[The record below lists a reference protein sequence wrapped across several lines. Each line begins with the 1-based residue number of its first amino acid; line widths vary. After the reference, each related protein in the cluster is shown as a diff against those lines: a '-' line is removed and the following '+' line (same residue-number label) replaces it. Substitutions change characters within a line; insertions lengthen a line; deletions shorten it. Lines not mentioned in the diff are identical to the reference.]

1 MTRGIF
7 LEPFSGISGD
17 MFLGALLDL
26 GLDFE
31 KLAAGLATIDIGS
44 YRLTRDHVMRG
55 ALRGTKFDV
64 IVKTADG
71 REVREAR
78 PPKIEKVDRPPSA
91 VFLPGSALG
100 HAHHHGDDHHSHGGH
115 HGHSHDHAHDH
126 SHGHHHHGP
135 EHAHPI
141 ESGIYGGHDP
151 HAHGRSIREILIL
164 IAASGLS
171 AKTKHL
177 ASKIFGILAAAEG
190 RVHGIPAEDVHF
202 HEVGAIDSIVDICG
216 AALALEILEIDEV
229 TSTAVSVGVGTA
241 RMAHGRL
248 PLPAPAAA
256 EILIGMPIH
265 RTTLTDELVTPTGAA
280 ILKAIVATFEP
291 RQDLLMRAI
300 GYGAGS
306 TNRADPP
313 NVLRAT
319 LYERAASPTYA
330 HDQVVEFETQIDDMT
345 PEAMG
350 YLRQKLE
357 DGGAVDVVLSAA
369 MMKKNRPGVLV
380 TVLARPESADKIA
393 DILLIESSTFGLR
406 RSLKD
411 RICLDRE
418 IVAVETSFG
427 PIRMKI
433 GRRGDH
439 ILKASPEFEDCAA
452 AAFRHGVPLDVVME
466 SARRSFERTRGNSA

>member
-31 KLAAGLATIDIGS
+31 KLSAGLATIDIGS

-78 PPKIEKVDRPPSA
+78 PPKIEKVDRSPSA
-91 VFLPGSALG
+91 IFLPEAPHG
-100 HAHHHGDDHHSHGGH
+100 HGHRHDDHRHGGH
-115 HGHSHDHAHDH
+115 HGHSHDHAHGH
-126 SHGHHHHGP
+126 PHGHHHHGP

-151 HAHGRSIREILIL
+151 HAHGRSIREILTL

-171 AKTKHL
+171 DKTKHL

-241 RMAHGRL
+241 QMAHGRL

-291 RQDLLMRAI
+291 RQDLSMRAI

-319 LYERAASPTYA
+319 LYERAATPFSPN
-330 HDQVVEFETQIDDMT
+330 DQIVELETQIDDMT

-350 YLRQKLE
+350 YLRTKLE
-357 DGGAVDVVLSAA
+357 DGGAVDVVLTSA
-369 MMKKNRPGVLV
+369 MMKKNRPGVVV
-380 TVLARPESADKIA
+380 TVLARPESADKVS
-393 DILLIESSTFGLR
+393 DILLRESSTFGVR

-418 IVAVETSFG
+418 IVAVETPFG
-427 PIRMKI
+427 PIRVKI
-433 GRRGDH
+433 GRRGDQ

-452 AAFRHGVPLDVVME
+452 AASRHGIPLDVVME
-466 SARRSFERTRGNSA
+466 SARRAFDRTRGNSA